1 MDIIDAHHH
10 LWKYD
15 SKRFP
20 WINKDMDVLE
30 NDFLAEMAGTVFKE
44 NGVSGS
50 VVVQAVQDEEENHL
64 LIKQADQYPFI
75 LGIVGWL
82 DLKSPSLQEKFN
94 LYLPFQKLKGFRHL
108 IQDEKDP
115 DFILQPE
122 FQRGLGWLFEAGYVF
137 DLLVF
142 PHQLKGV
149 LKTVEAFPEAPFVLD
164 HLAKPDIKSTK
175 MGEWK
180 EMIKTL
186 GQNKN
191 VYCKLSGM
199 VTEADWKNWKV
210 NDFFPYMDVVM
221 EAFGED
227 RVMFGSDWPV
237 CLLSANYPQVM
248 HIVEQYLEGLPLSE
262 REKIW
267 AKNADSFY
275 RLNFENDGA
284 GK

>member
-15 SKRFP
+15 SQRFP
-20 WINKDMDVLE
+20 WINKEMEVLE
-30 NDFLAEMAGTVFKE
+30 NDFLAESAGTVFKE

-50 VVVQAVQDEEENHL
+50 VVVQAVQDEEENHF
-64 LIKQADQYPFI
+64 LIKQADEYPFI

-108 IQDEKDP
+108 IQDEQDP

-122 FQRGLGWLFEAGYVF
+122 FQRGLGWLFDAGYVY

-164 HLAKPDIKSTK
+164 HMAKPDIKSAK

-210 NDFFPYMDVVM
+210 NDFFPYMDVVI

-237 CLLSANYPQVM
+237 CLLSGKYNQVM
-248 HIVEQYLEGLPLSE
+248 LILEQYLEGLPLAA

-267 AKNADSFY
+267 AKNADKFY
-275 RLNFENDGA
+275 RLNFENDEA